1 MTDSSVLVD
10 RYVKDYIAMWS
21 IQFSPNGQ
29 LLATVATDGQIRVRV
44 SKSESLSISY
54 PLSSWL
60 DMGYHH
66 ETNASDV

>member
-29 LLATVATDGQIRVRV
+29 LLATAASDGQIRVRV
-44 SKSESLSISY
+44 SKSEPLSISHGAPTLLRY
-54 PLSSWL
+54 GISP
-60 DMGYHH
+60 
-66 ETNASDV
+66 

>member
-10 RYVKDYIAMWS
+10 RYVKDYIAIWS

-29 LLATVATDGQIRVRV
+29 LLATSATDGQIRVRV
-44 SKSESLSISY
+44 SKSEPLSISH
-54 PLSSWL
+54 LLCL